1 MANGLTRPDPSPAPV
16 QHAWYASPHGR
27 MLMLCRDGCLS
38 GLFFEGQRFF
48 PGPQGA
54 ECASLPAQLTTAW
67 LDAYFAGHPLPPMP
81 PLLPADTA
89 FRRRIRELLL
99 QIPAG
104 RTTTYAAL
112 AAATGCPSAARAVA
126 NAVAHNPFL
135 ILVPC
140 HRVILS
146 NGHLGG
152 YAAGPSLK
160 RSLLL
165 HEGALSVCYS

>member
-1 MANGLTRPDPSPAPV
+1 
-16 QHAWYASPHGR
+16 

-54 ECASLPAQLTTAW
+54 ECASLPARLTTAW
-67 LDAYFAGHPLPPMP
+67 LDAYFAGHPLPPPP

-89 FRRRIRELLL
+89 FRRRIRDLLL

-112 AAATGCPSAARAVA
+112 AAAAGHPTAARAVA
-126 NAVAHNPFL
+126 NAIAHNPFL

-160 RSLLL
+160 RSLLH
-165 HEGALSVCYS
+165 HEGTHLKAGIGVYVRGDQMNKMKMGRIPC

>member
-1 MANGLTRPDPSPAPV
+1 MVSGLTRPDPSPAPV

-27 MLMLCRDGCLS
+27 MLMLCRAGCLS

-54 ECASLPAQLTTAW
+54 EVDAPPLRLATAW
-67 LDAYFAGHPLPPMP
+67 LDAYFAGHPLPPPP

-89 FRRRIRELLL
+89 FRRRIRDLLL

-112 AAATGCPSAARAVA
+112 AASAGCPTAARAVA

-160 RSLLL
+160 HSLLL
-165 HEGALSVCYS
+165 HEGALSVYYS